1 MSLTLYTPLI
11 VNAAKVPS
19 AQTDFAML
27 INITDARF
35 KTVANGGHVQNPN
48 GYDIR
53 PFLDYTLTTTPL
65 TYFLLRYN
73 GATGEVIMRVK
84 VPSLTGGMLVCLGC
98 GDATLTTDGS
108 SAATF
113 SNNFLGVYPFG
124 NGTTLSMADATGT
137 NNATNHGATAGAGQ
151 VDGCAVFNGTSQYI
165 DLGSVFNPVALT
177 YSALVKGVAWT
188 NAYNAIIVR
197 VNAGNAIYTM
207 FFVKSNG
214 KLSAWA
220 MGTSSVSADGTGPTT
235 IATGTWY
242 HLAMTYDSVNG
253 LKAYINGVLELS
265 VAASGALNT
274 TAIPTNIGN
283 DTINVNRFLNGSI
296 QQLHVS
302 SVARAASW
310 IAVEANQTLS
320 PATFLDVG
328 GELPAGTA
336 PFTITGLSPACGS
349 NVRGTQDFVVSFSHA
364 VQVASLAASDFTV
377 NGTPANSVTNT
388 GTTATFHFNTSP
400 ILNVSPSTPQPV
412 AIATGA
418 ILRNSDAVGNLAFG
432 CNLFYSPWVA
442 NLLYVP
448 CKTGTGATVN
458 VPDAALWGRR
468 FRPQPFMPA
477 GISNPELWG
486 DFVMPDG
493 FANVAYLSE
502 WYCENQNQPVTYT
515 LLSGALPTGTALTNV
530 GSPPTARGRLS
541 GTPTAQGAFTFTL
554 RATGPTVY
562 GDKSFTVNIGP
573 APASG
578 AGGVGGG

>member
-1 MSLTLYTPLI
+1 MSLAFYTPLI
-11 VNAAKVPS
+11 VKPDKVPS
-19 AQTDFAML
+19 AQTDFTML

-35 KTVANGGHVQNPN
+35 KTVANGGHVQSPN
-48 GYDIR
+48 GYDVR

-73 GATGEVIMRVK
+73 GTTGEVIMRVK
-84 VPSLTGGMLVCLGC
+84 VPTLTGGMLVCLGC

-124 NGTTLSMADATGT
+124 DGTTLSLVDVTGT

-165 DLGSVFNPVALT
+165 DLGSVFNPTAIT

-188 NAYNAIIVR
+188 NGYNAIIVR
-197 VNAGNAIYTM
+197 VNAGNSIYTM
-207 FFVKSNG
+207 LFVKSNG
-214 KLSAWA
+214 KLSGWA
-220 MGTSSVSADGTGPTT
+220 VGSGSVSADGTGPTT
-235 IATGTWY
+235 LATGTWY
-242 HLAMTYDSVNG
+242 HLAMTYDSING
-253 LKAYINGVLELS
+253 LKGYINGVLEFS

-274 TAIPTNIGN
+274 TALQTNVAN
-283 DTINVNRFLNGSI
+283 DTVNANRFLNGSI
-296 QQLHVS
+296 QQLQVS

-310 IAVEANQTLS
+310 IAIEANQTLS

-336 PFTITGLSPACGS
+336 PFMVTAISPACGS
-349 NVRGTQDFVVSFSHA
+349 SVRGTTDFTVTFSDPILVS
-364 VQVASLAASDFTV
+364 SLAASDFKV
-377 NGTPANSVTNT
+377 GSTPADSFTNT
-388 GTTATFHFNTSP
+388 STTVTFHFNTSP
-400 ILNVSPSTPQPV
+400 ISSTNL
-412 AIATGA
+412 AMSIAAGA
-418 ILRNSDAVGNLAFG
+418 ILRNSDSTPVMGWSCSLV
-432 CNLFYSPWVA
+432 YSPYTA

-448 CKTGTGATVN
+448 CKTGTGADVN
-458 VPDAALWGRR
+458 VVDAALWGRR
-468 FRPQPFMPA
+468 FKPQPFMPA

-486 DFVMPDG
+486 DFAMPDG
-493 FANVAYLSE
+493 FVNVAYLSE
-502 WYCENQNQPVTYT
+502 WYCENQNQPIVYT
-515 LLSGALPTGTALTNV
+515 LLTGTLPPGTTITNV
-530 GSPPTARGRLS
+530 GTPNTARGRLS
-541 GTPTAQGAFTFTL
+541 GAPTTQGSFTFTL